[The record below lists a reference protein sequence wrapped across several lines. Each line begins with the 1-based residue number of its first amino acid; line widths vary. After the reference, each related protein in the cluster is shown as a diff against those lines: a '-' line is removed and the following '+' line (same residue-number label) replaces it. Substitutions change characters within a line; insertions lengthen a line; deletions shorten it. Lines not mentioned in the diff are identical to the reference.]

1 MRTTSLPL
9 PLLLLALLASAP
21 AVAASESSA
30 EAVRP
35 QRLERPAQPE
45 LTRSLVASALHTG
58 TPDPAELALEL
69 GAAGGHAAA
78 EGLTEL
84 LTRGGRQVLVPAFE
98 AAGRVGLRYA
108 PLAQILRRV
117 ASEQEAEVLV
127 AAIDALGRVGDGS
140 DAPRLL
146 RLASAES
153 PHVRAAAFRALR
165 ALAGTPVPPVASR
178 WRWHWQTIDRR
189 AKTDLM
195 TAIHAVEAN
204 PRSDDMSRHLQTIR
218 AYGWANLPVIHET
231 AYAWLVGADRELR
244 RLGCWIVGELRLA
257 DHVQLIE
264 NTYRLA
270 QRGAL
275 REEAARALQALG
287 ARPPAAGRSLA
298 TK

>member
-1 MRTTSLPL
+1 MRTTSLRL

-21 AVAASESSA
+21 AAAASESSTEPA
-30 EAVRP
+30 HA

-45 LTRSLVASALHTG
+45 LTRALVASALHHG
-58 TPDPAELALEL
+58 TPDPAELALKL

-78 EGLTEL
+78 AGLTEL
-84 LTRGGRQVLVPAFE
+84 LERGGRNVLVPAIE

-108 PLAQILRRV
+108 PLTQILRRV

-146 RLASAES
+146 RLAAAES

-165 ALAGTPVPPVASR
+165 ALAGTPIPPVAAR

-195 TAIHAVEAN
+195 AAIHAVEAD

-218 AYGWANLPVIHET
+218 TYGWANLPMIHET
-231 AYAWLVGADRELR
+231 AYAWLIGADRELR

-257 DHVQLIE
+257 DRVQLIE
-264 NTYRLA
+264 NTHRLA
-270 QRGAL
+270 PRGAL
-275 REEAARALQALG
+275 REEAARALRALG
-287 ARPPAAGRSLA
+287 ATQPGVEVALAAR
-298 TK
+298 